1 MPNLPRLKEI
11 SSGFTL
17 IELLVVVAIIAILA
31 VVSLALFGNVQKA
44 ARDGVRRSNIDT
56 LAKNLETRFDY
67 GSSLYQQLDPNDF
80 SEGLIPKDPDGSSY
94 NGVPQ
99 SATSSFQLCAALDN
113 HPLRSCNSPSQTCFC
128 KSSMRG
134 DLTAIGV
141 YNGTYHPPSC
151 DPNGTLDD
159 GLVGYWKMDET
170 TNWNSTPG
178 EVRDSSGNG
187 NNGTA
192 YGGANITQHTPDP
205 TGVFKNAGNFD
216 GSNDYISTV
225 SNALFTNEFTIS
237 GWFYVSSWKNTG
249 LPAQD
254 MELILSKWRREV
266 GDIDYGV
273 YFGRSYGGANF
284 VIWVSSGVD
293 TSGNSAQ
300 VPIGSVSAGVWH
312 YVAATFK
319 GSSFLRLYLDGGNPA
334 NEQTSGVYSSVSNP
348 LGVVPLV
355 IGIHNDGYGLFAGKI
370 DDLRVY
376 NRALSGPEISNL
388 YNGGNGCIP

>member
-80 SEGLIPKDPDGSSY
+80 SEGVIPKDPDGSSY

-99 SATSSFQLCAALDN
+99 SATASFQLCAALDN

-134 DLTAIGV
+134 DLASIGV
-141 YNGTYHPPSC
+141 YNGTFHPVSC

-170 TNWNSTPG
+170 TSPFL
-178 EVRDSSGNG
+178 DYSGN
-187 NNGTA
+187 NNTGTWVGGVGTA
-192 YGGANITQHTPDP
+192 P
-205 TGVFKNAGNFD
+205 GVRVSPYDFKNAGSFD
-216 GSNDYISTV
+216 GSSGYMNAGSDTEFNNLTV
-225 SNALFTNEFTIS
+225 ASWEMWVNS
-237 GWFYVSSWKNTG
+237 GAYDPADDEDFFDGGYWSSPYGPMFYVPSTG
-249 LPAQD
+249 N
-254 MELILSKWRREV
+254 
-266 GDIDYGV
+266 
-273 YFGRSYGGANF
+273 NF
-284 VIWVSSGVD
+284 SLALRFTD
-293 TSGNSAQ
+293 
-300 VPIGSVSAGVWH
+300 GSVSSITYYNFTPGQWYHIVAIYDGNKLSGYINGSFYGDTTPGAKIISHSAVSLGGGAAGRYWD
-312 YVAATFK
+312 
-319 GSSFLRLYLDGGNPA
+319 GFL
-334 NEQTSGVYSSVSNP
+334 
-348 LGVVPLV
+348 
-355 IGIHNDGYGLFAGKI
+355 
-370 DDLRVY
+370 DDVRIY
-376 NRALSGPEISNL
+376 NRALSPQEVSSL
-388 YNGGNGCIP
+388 YNSGDGCIP

>member
-1 MPNLPRLKEI
+1 MPKT
-11 SSGFTL
+11 SKTKGFTL

-134 DLTAIGV
+134 DLASIGV
-141 YNGTYHPPSC
+141 YNGTFHPVSC

-159 GLVGYWKMDET
+159 GLVGYWKMDESSWNGT
-170 TNWNSTPG
+170 SGEVKDFSGYGIGGTAVSGANTILRTPAQTNNTRTGTFSDNTYVTLGNYQFDTLTNATMSLWFYYTGSFDTNRLLFNRHINGAADSRQPIFVSYPGGYSNKLVFENIVNGSNRSVVSDNAISPNTWYHAVFVCGSVGMRMYLNGVQQVSTNSTTDCL
-178 EVRDSSGNG
+178 V
-187 NNGTA
+187 
-192 YGGANITQHTPDP
+192 
-205 TGVFKNAGNFD
+205 
-216 GSNDYISTV
+216 
-225 SNALFTNEFTIS
+225 TIS
-237 GWFYVSSWKNTG
+237 PTSATT
-249 LPAQD
+249 L
-254 MELILSKWRREV
+254 
-266 GDIDYGV
+266 
-273 YFGRSYGGANF
+273 GG
-284 VIWVSSGVD
+284 GGG
-293 TSGNSAQ
+293 TS
-300 VPIGSVSAGVWH
+300 
-312 YVAATFK
+312 
-319 GSSFLRLYLDGGNPA
+319 
-334 NEQTSGVYSSVSNP
+334 
-348 LGVVPLV
+348 
-355 IGIHNDGYGLFAGKI
+355 FAGQI

-376 NRALSGPEISNL
+376 NRALSPQEISSL
-388 YNGGNGCIP
+388 WSSGLGCLP